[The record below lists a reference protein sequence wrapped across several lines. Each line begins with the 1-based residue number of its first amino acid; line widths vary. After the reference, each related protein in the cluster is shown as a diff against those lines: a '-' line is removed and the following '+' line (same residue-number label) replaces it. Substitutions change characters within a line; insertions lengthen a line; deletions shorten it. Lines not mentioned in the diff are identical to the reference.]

1 VEFPP
6 VARGGK
12 SDFPATLE
20 VAMNKKLLIG
30 LLLLGLLAFAGCP
43 AEDAPSGTPAG
54 GDATAAGGDGEGG
67 GE

>member
-1 VEFPP
+1 VDIPP

-12 SDFPATLE
+12 SDFVATME

-43 AEDAPSGTPAG
+43 QEEAPSGTPAG
-54 GDATAAGGDGEGG
+54 GNATSESGDGG